1 MEPVERRGPTPGSH
15 TAPELGAYLATLWR
29 RKWYILAILGIVVPS
44 ALFYSYR
51 QTPLYES
58 TAEVLIRPVNFDPT
72 QPASAGGFINMLTE
86 ERVGSSSAVAEIA
99 SGRLGGSIQ
108 ASIEVSTVEGTE
120 ALLFRSVSGSPAVAQ
135 RTAQAFADA
144 YLDFRRG
151 EVLADL
157 DAASQPIQNRIREI
171 DEQLQDVQRQLQLEE
186 NQAESDQV
194 FLQIRFNSL
203 LSQRGSLEERLN
215 DLVLPENIN
224 VGEILQDAQLPFGPI
239 SPDHRRTT
247 IFALFVGLSLGIGI
261 AFLRD
266 RLDDRIRGGEVLEQ
280 RMGVPSLGIIPRFG
294 SRFRHTRPTLLNVSA
309 PASGASEAFR
319 ALATRLEK
327 SASDQGAKS
336 VMVTSARD
344 GEGKTLTAAN
354 LGVALAQAG
363 KRVVLVSADLLRP
376 GLESYFS
383 ARNGTGLTDV
393 LTGKKRAI
401 EALSPVGIDN
411 LWVLPT
417 GPLSPTG
424 DTVLNADSVSDILSQ
439 YAQSADIILIDS
451 GPLLGTSDSIAVAIA
466 ADAILVVADAR
477 RSDRSALD
485 EARRLLERIGTPVIG
500 SVLTNADRSSGPYYG
515 RPGPSAR
522 SSPRRSRTVPG
533 KSETA
538 PVDWS

>member
-1 MEPVERRGPTPGSH
+1 MERMEKWSPGPGAQP
-15 TAPELGAYLATLWR
+15 APELRAYLATLWR
-29 RKWYILAILGIVVPS
+29 RKWYILAMLGIVVPI

-51 QTPLYES
+51 QTPLYDS

-72 QPASAGGFINMLTE
+72 QPATAGGFINMLTE
-86 ERVGSSSAVAEIA
+86 ERVGSSSAVAKIA
-99 SGRLGGSIQ
+99 SDRLGGSIT
-108 ASIEVSTVEGTE
+108 ASIEVSSVEGTE
-120 ALLFRSVSGSPAVAQ
+120 SLLFRAVSPGPTAAQ
-135 RTAQAFADA
+135 RTAQAFAEA
-144 YLDFRRG
+144 YLHFRRE

-171 DEQLQDVQRQLQLEE
+171 DQQLQKVQLQLLEE
-186 NQAESDQV
+186 NQTQSDQT
-194 FLQIRFNSL
+194 FLQIQFNSL
-203 LSQRGSLEERLN
+203 LSQRGFLEERLN

-224 VGEILQDAQLPFGPI
+224 VGEILQDAQFPFGPI

-247 IFALFVGLSLGIGI
+247 IFAVFVGLSLGIGI

-280 RMGVPSLGIIPRFG
+280 RVGVPALGVIPRFG
-294 SRFRHTRPTLLNVSA
+294 SRFRRTRPMLLSVSA

-319 ALATRLEK
+319 ALATRLVK
-327 SASDQGAKS
+327 SASEQGAKS

-363 KRVVLVSADLLRP
+363 KRVVLVSADLQRP
-376 GLESYFS
+376 GLESYFY
-383 ARNGTGLTDV
+383 AQNGTGLTDV
-393 LTGKKRAI
+393 LAGKKRAI
-401 EALSPVGIDN
+401 EALSEVEIDN
-411 LWVLPT
+411 LRVLPT

-424 DTVLNADSVSDILSQ
+424 GTVLNPESVSNVLYQ
-439 YAQSADIILIDS
+439 CEQSADIVLIDS

-466 ADAILVVADAR
+466 ADAILVVVDAK

-500 SVLTNADRSSGPYYG
+500 SVLTNTDRSSYPYYG

-522 SSPRRSRTVPG
+522 SSPGRSRTG
-533 KSETA
+533 RGRSESP

>member
-1 MEPVERRGPTPGSH
+1 MEKWSPGPGAQP
-15 TAPELGAYLATLWR
+15 APELRAYLATLWR
-29 RKWYILAILGIVVPS
+29 RKWYILAMLGIVVPI

-51 QTPLYES
+51 QTPLYDS

-72 QPASAGGFINMLTE
+72 QPATAGGFINMLTE
-86 ERVGSSSAVAEIA
+86 ERVGSSSAVAKIA
-99 SGRLGGSIQ
+99 SDRLGGSIT
-108 ASIEVSTVEGTE
+108 ASIEVSSVEGTE
-120 ALLFRSVSGSPAVAQ
+120 SLLFRAVSPGPTAAQ
-135 RTAQAFADA
+135 RTAQAFAEA
-144 YLDFRRG
+144 YLHFRRE

-171 DEQLQDVQRQLQLEE
+171 DQQLQEVQLQLLEE
-186 NQAESDQV
+186 NQTQSDQT
-194 FLQIRFNSL
+194 FLQIQFNSL
-203 LSQRGSLEERLN
+203 LSQRGFLEERLN

-224 VGEILQDAQLPFGPI
+224 VGEILQDAQFPFGPI

-247 IFALFVGLSLGIGI
+247 IFAVFVGLSLGIGI

-280 RMGVPSLGIIPRFG
+280 RVGVPALGVIPRFG
-294 SRFRHTRPTLLNVSA
+294 SRFRRTRPMLLSVSA

-319 ALATRLEK
+319 ALATRLVK
-327 SASDQGAKS
+327 SASEQGAKS

-363 KRVVLVSADLLRP
+363 KRVVLVSADLQRP
-376 GLESYFS
+376 GLESYFY
-383 ARNGTGLTDV
+383 AQNGTGLTDV
-393 LTGKKRAI
+393 LAGKKRAI
-401 EALSPVGIDN
+401 EALSEVEIDN
-411 LWVLPT
+411 LRVLPT

-424 DTVLNADSVSDILSQ
+424 GTVLNPESVSNVLYQ
-439 YAQSADIILIDS
+439 CEQSADIVLIDS

-466 ADAILVVADAR
+466 ADAILVVVDAK

-500 SVLTNADRSSGPYYG
+500 SVLTNTDRSSYPYYG

-522 SSPRRSRTVPG
+522 SSPGRSRTG
-533 KSETA
+533 RGRSESP

>member
-1 MEPVERRGPTPGSH
+1 MEPVERRGATPGSH
-15 TAPELGAYLATLWR
+15 SAPELAAYLATLWR
-29 RKWYILAILGIVVPS
+29 RKWYILAMLAIVVPI
-44 ALFYSYR
+44 ALLYSYR
-51 QTPLYES
+51 QTPLYDS

-72 QPASAGGFINMLTE
+72 QPASAGGFINMPTE

-99 SGRLGGSIQ
+99 SGRLGGPIQ
-108 ASIEVSTVEGTE
+108 ATIEVSTVEGTE
-120 ALLFRSVSGSPAVAQ
+120 ALLFRAVSGSPAVAQ

-144 YLDFRRG
+144 YLDFRRR

-157 DAASQPIQNRIREI
+157 DAASQPIRNRIGEI

-186 NQAESDQV
+186 NQSESDQV

-247 IFALFVGLSLGIGI
+247 IFAVFVGLSLGIGI

-280 RMGVPSLGIIPRFG
+280 RMGVPSLGVIPRFG
-294 SRFRHTRPTLLNVSA
+294 SKFRRTRPTLLSVSA

-319 ALATRLEK
+319 ALATRLVK

-383 ARNGTGLTDV
+383 AQNGTGLTDV
-393 LTGKKRAI
+393 LAGKKRAI
-401 EALSPVGIDN
+401 EALSPVEIDN

-417 GPLSPTG
+417 GPLSPSG
-424 DTVLNADSVSDILSQ
+424 ETVLNADSISNVLDQ
-439 YAQSADIILIDS
+439 CEQGADIVLIDS
-451 GPLLGTSDSIAVAIA
+451 GPLLGTSDSVAVAIA

-477 RSDRSALD
+477 RSDRSAVD
-485 EARRLLERIGTPVIG
+485 EAGRLLERIGTPVIG
-500 SVLTNADRSSGPYYG
+500 SVLTNTDRSSYPYYG
-515 RPGPSAR
+515 RPRPNTRPSPKR
-522 SSPRRSRTVPG
+522 SKTERGRSESPST
-533 KSETA
+533 
-538 PVDWS
+538 DWS

>member
-1 MEPVERRGPTPGSH
+1 MEKWSPGPGAQP
-15 TAPELGAYLATLWR
+15 APELRAYLATLWR
-29 RKWYILAILGIVVPS
+29 RKWYILAMLGIVVPI

-51 QTPLYES
+51 QTPLYDS

-72 QPASAGGFINMLTE
+72 QPATAGGFINMLTE
-86 ERVGSSSAVAEIA
+86 ERVGSSSAVAKIA
-99 SGRLGGSIQ
+99 SDRLGGSIT
-108 ASIEVSTVEGTE
+108 ASIEVSSVEGTE
-120 ALLFRSVSGSPAVAQ
+120 SLLFRAVSPGPTAAQ
-135 RTAQAFADA
+135 RTAQAFAEA
-144 YLDFRRG
+144 YLHFRRE

-171 DEQLQDVQRQLQLEE
+171 DQQLQKVQLQLLEE
-186 NQAESDQV
+186 NQTQSDQT
-194 FLQIRFNSL
+194 FLQIQFNSL
-203 LSQRGSLEERLN
+203 LSQRGFLEERLN

-224 VGEILQDAQLPFGPI
+224 VGEILQDAQFPFGPI

-247 IFALFVGLSLGIGI
+247 IFAVFVGLSLGIGI

-280 RMGVPSLGIIPRFG
+280 RVGVPALGVIPRFG
-294 SRFRHTRPTLLNVSA
+294 SRFRRTRPMLLSVSA

-319 ALATRLEK
+319 ALATRLVK
-327 SASDQGAKS
+327 SASEQGAKS

-363 KRVVLVSADLLRP
+363 KRVVLVSADLQRP
-376 GLESYFS
+376 GLESYFY
-383 ARNGTGLTDV
+383 AQNGTGLTDV
-393 LTGKKRAI
+393 LAGKKRAI
-401 EALSPVGIDN
+401 EALSEVEIDN
-411 LWVLPT
+411 LRVLPT

-424 DTVLNADSVSDILSQ
+424 GTVLNPESVSNVLYQ
-439 YAQSADIILIDS
+439 CEQSADIVLIDS

-466 ADAILVVADAR
+466 ADAILVVVDAK

-500 SVLTNADRSSGPYYG
+500 SVLTNTDRSSYPYYG

-522 SSPRRSRTVPG
+522 SSPGRSRTG
-533 KSETA
+533 RGRSESP